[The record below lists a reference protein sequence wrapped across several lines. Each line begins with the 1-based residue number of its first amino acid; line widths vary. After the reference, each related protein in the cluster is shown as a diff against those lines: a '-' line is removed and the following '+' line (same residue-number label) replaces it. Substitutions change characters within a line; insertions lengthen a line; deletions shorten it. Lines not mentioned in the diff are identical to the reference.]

1 MKLSRRS
8 GYREETYRDGGDA
21 TRDAGLSNEMR
32 LKKKKKKK
40 KVKREG
46 GQTRNIN
53 RAGGRI
59 SELQTAA
66 SCLPAQGTTCRVPRC
81 SLFFSHYIYSFEL
94 EIKHNS

>member
-21 TRDAGLSNEMR
+21 TRDAGSSNEMR
-32 LKKKKKKK
+32 LKKKKTKN

-59 SELQTAA
+59 SELQLTLERSTAA
-66 SCLPAQGTTCRVPRC
+66 SCLPA
-81 SLFFSHYIYSFEL
+81 
-94 EIKHNS
+94 